1 MEKSIKKENLK
12 KNNNKNSQKIKKEV
26 LSRINSFFKEYRENL
41 ENKDFLLIYKNDDR
55 EKEIFIRFL
64 KKNFFH
70 LTGLEIGQ
78 RSISPIDFYKKLE
91 NKTLKINDIALGKF
105 TEKKLKVYEEMIR
118 IFKEQSRI
126 GDYDSSNFYQKNLS
140 IDKGMALSIPNSDM
154 VLGIRFIGGRYTVPV
169 SLLQQKLENI
179 SYKDTITEIVCMFE
193 KNIKEE
199 KYTKIVYTT
208 VEIETLINNN
218 KELEDLLAS
227 ELLETIHHKN
237 K

>member
-1 MEKSIKKENLK
+1 MSN
-12 KNNNKNSQKIKKEV
+12 
-26 LSRINSFFKEYRENL
+26 RA
-41 ENKDFLLIYKNDDR
+41 
-55 EKEIFIRFL
+55 IFY
-64 KKNFFH
+64 

-91 NKTLKINDIALGKF
+91 NKTLKTNDIALGKF

-179 SYKDTITEIVCMFE
+179 SYKDTITDIVCMFE

-199 KYTKIVYTT
+199 KYSKIVYTT

-227 ELLETIHHKN
+227 ELLEKIN
-237 K
+237 KKLV